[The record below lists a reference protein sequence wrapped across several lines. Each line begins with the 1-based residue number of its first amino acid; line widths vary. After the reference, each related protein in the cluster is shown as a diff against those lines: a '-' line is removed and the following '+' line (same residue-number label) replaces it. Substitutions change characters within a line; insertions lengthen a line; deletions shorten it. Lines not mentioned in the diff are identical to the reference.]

1 MPASSDKL
9 NALADANRRFARLA
23 VSWFAVDAIRVE
35 DVLLAVQERND
46 QGENIEILDELV
58 DAKIL
63 TAGQAENIRLD
74 LAPTQMFHPP
84 DPLDNGSA
92 ERPVDRSVLPPIGE
106 PTQVGQY
113 RILRRLGQGGMGAV
127 YLAFDSKDNHQVAV
141 KVLSAE
147 QAPKQNILRRFHLEG
162 KHGAMLAHP
171 NIVRSFD
178 MGQDEDTGLHYIILE
193 YVDGPSAHELLDR
206 TGKLQVGDAVHII
219 LDIARALE
227 HAHKNQIIHRDIK
240 PGNILLASSGLAKL
254 SDLGLAKR
262 RDDTANLTHVS
273 QGIGTPYYMPYEQAM
288 NARSADERSDI
299 YALGATLYHLV
310 TGSVPFAGETSIEIV
325 EKKETGVFTP
335 ARSLN
340 PEVPEV
346 LDAIIARALARNPGD
361 RYQTMSDMIVEL
373 ERSHLSVALPSFVNV
388 DSAMQDP
395 VVKKRLT
402 APIETTQ
409 PDMRIKQALEEK
421 EAKARAI
428 WFLRYEDRRGNLCKL
443 KGAFAE
449 IVVRIKKGTL
459 PAEAEVAR
467 SALGPFKPLLEWSE
481 FQTALAVNGQK
492 PKEKPK
498 ATPILQPAAPPRWP
512 LYVIGALGAVVVA
525 LLVAAYFVSRF
536 V

>member
-1 MPASSDKL
+1 MPASSDKPT
-9 NALADANRRFARLA
+9 ALAEANRRYARLA

-35 DVLLAVQERND
+35 DVLLAVEERNE
-46 QGENIEILDELV
+46 QGQNVEILEELIE
-58 DAKIL
+58 AKII

-74 LAPTQMFHPP
+74 LAPTQIFHPP
-84 DPLDNGSA
+84 DPLDDGSA
-92 ERPVDRSVLPPIGE
+92 EMPVGGSIPPPIGE
-106 PTQVGQY
+106 PTQIGPY

-127 YLAFDSKDNHQVAV
+127 YLGFDGKENRQVAV
-141 KVLSAE
+141 KVLAAE
-147 QAPKQNILRRFHLEG
+147 QAPKVNILRRFHLEG
-162 KHGAMLAHP
+162 KHGAMLVHP
-171 NIVRSFD
+171 NIVRSLD
-178 MGQDEDTGLHYIILE
+178 MGQDADTGLHYIVLE

-206 TGKLQVGDAVHII
+206 TGTLQVGDAVHII

-240 PGNILLASSGLAKL
+240 PGNILLGSSGLAKL

-262 RDDTANLTHVS
+262 RDDTTHLTHVS

-310 TGSVPFAGETSIEIV
+310 TGCVPFSGDSSIEIV
-325 EKKETGVFTP
+325 EKKEIGVFTS
-335 ARSLN
+335 ARTLN
-340 PEVPEV
+340 GDVPEV

-395 VVKKRLT
+395 IVKKRLT
-402 APIETTQ
+402 APIEMTQ
-409 PDMRIKQALEEK
+409 PDMRVKQALEEK
-421 EAKARAI
+421 QAQARAI

-449 IVVRIKKGTL
+449 IVARIKKGTL
-459 PAEAEVAR
+459 PAEAETSR
-467 SALGPFKPLLEWSE
+467 SALGPFKPLLQWPE
-481 FQTALAVNGQK
+481 FQAALSGPINSHKPAAK
-492 PKEKPK
+492 PKVT
-498 ATPILQPAAPPRWP
+498 TPSPAAPPRWP
-512 LYVIGALGAVVVA
+512 LFVFGALGAAVIA
-525 LLVAAYFVSRF
+525 LLVAAYFLTRL
-536 V
+536 